1 MGLKGIKSTMNMKK
15 IKIIIEKSTDHYNA
29 YADNVRGI
37 YAGGDTVEEVK
48 QSVLESIAL
57 LKEFNDED
65 HIPSILKGEYEIVY
79 KFDTE
84 SFLDYYKGIINP
96 VTLHRLTGINQKQL
110 QHYASGHSKPRKA
123 QRKKI
128 EEGLHKLGK
137 ELLAIEL

>member
-1 MGLKGIKSTMNMKK
+1 MKT
-15 IKIIIEKSTDHYNA
+15 IKIIIEKSDDHYDA

-37 YAGGDTVEEVK
+37 YAGGDTVAKVK
-48 QSVLESIAL
+48 QSVLDAIDL

-65 HIPSILKGEYEIVY
+65 RLPNILKGEYEIVY

-84 SFLDYYKGIINP
+84 SLLNYYKGIINP

-123 QRKKI
+123 QREKI
-128 EEGLHKLGK
+128 EKGLHKLGE